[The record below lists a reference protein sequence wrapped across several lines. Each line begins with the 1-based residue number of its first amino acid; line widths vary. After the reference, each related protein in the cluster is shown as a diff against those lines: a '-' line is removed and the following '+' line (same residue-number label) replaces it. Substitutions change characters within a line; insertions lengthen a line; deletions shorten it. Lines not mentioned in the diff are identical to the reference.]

1 MCSVSSWFWE
11 QSFSQ
16 RIAAWLTTMGRVE
29 SRTGAQNWMASADEP
44 SQSSGPSIA
53 AKMSRPLPQSAA
65 VCAQPLSFSE
75 VYEGYFDFVWRA
87 AANRGIPAGALD
99 DVTQEVFIVIARK
112 LPEFEGRSSVRTWI
126 AGIVRRVAAD
136 FVRKRGNRPSGDES
150 LVQEP
155 AGPVVTTAELE
166 RKAAVE
172 LLELLLARMSDEQR
186 EVFVLHELE
195 ELSGAEIAELTNT
208 NENTVWTR
216 LRAARRIFQEGV
228 SRNRARHER
237 EES

>member
-1 MCSVSSWFWE
+1 
-11 QSFSQ
+11 
-16 RIAAWLTTMGRVE
+16 
-29 SRTGAQNWMASADEP
+29 MASADAA

-53 AKMSRPLPQSAA
+53 AKMSRPSPQTAA
-65 VCAQPLSFSE
+65 VRAEPISFSE
-75 VYEGYFDFVWRA
+75 VYEGYFEFVWRA
-87 AANRGIPAGALD
+87 AANRGIPAASLD
-99 DVTQEVFIVIARK
+99 DVAQEVFIVIARK
-112 LPEFEGRSSVRTWI
+112 LPEFEGRSSIRTWV
-126 AGIVRRVAAD
+126 ASIVRRVIAD

-150 LVQEP
+150 LEHEP
-155 AGPVVTTAELE
+155 AGPVVTSAELE

-172 LLELLLARMSDEQR
+172 LLDVLLERMSEEQR

-228 SRNRARHER
+228 SRNRARHKQK
-237 EES
+237 ES

>member
-1 MCSVSSWFWE
+1 
-11 QSFSQ
+11 
-16 RIAAWLTTMGRVE
+16 
-29 SRTGAQNWMASADEP
+29 MASRGAA

-53 AKMSRPLPQSAA
+53 AKMSRPIPQTAA
-65 VCAQPLSFSE
+65 VFAGPPSFSE

-87 AANRGIPAGALD
+87 AANRGIPAGSLD
-99 DVTQEVFIVIARK
+99 DVAQEVFIVIARK
-112 LPEFEGRSSVRTWI
+112 LPEFEGRSSVRTWV
-126 AGIVRRVAAD
+126 AGIVRRVIAD
-136 FVRKRGNRPSGDES
+136 FVRKRGNQPSGDES
-150 LVQEP
+150 LEREP
-155 AGPVVTTAELE
+155 AGQVVPSAELE

-172 LLELLLARMSDEQR
+172 LLDVLLARMSEEQR
-186 EVFVLHELE
+186 EVFMLHELE

-228 SRNRARHER
+228 TRNRARHER